1 MLRREGTLLKKGL
14 QPSIVFLG
22 GLMASLAF
30 AQLTPIDPKTAA
42 SEEGREVRVAYTL
55 QGNTLSPA
63 NLLDLIYQ
71 CTRPLGA
78 YINIGGKLYLRVYEF
93 DTISLTIYRM
103 SGIKSVSNAIRRAE
117 VKARGSAVKILNG
130 TAVYVSE
137 TAGDLEINEAV
148 AQEAQTSGGERVGI
162 AKVSN
167 EQKSFFGSITESTA
181 QGFLRGATVT
191 GTKIISLGD
200 AGICV
205 MVRLDVPL
213 NQNQGGGSVPGQGGG
228 GSGGSGESAPFN
240 PGGAPPLPPGSVG
253 DW

>member
-1 MLRREGTLLKKGL
+1 MLRRNMRGILG
-14 QPSIVFLG
+14 IFLT
-22 GLMASLAF
+22 ASLAS

-63 NLLDLIYQ
+63 KLLDSIYQ
-71 CTRPLGA
+71 CTRFLGA
-78 YINIGGKLYLRVYEF
+78 YINVGGKLYLRIYEF
-93 DTISLTIYRM
+93 DTISPTIYRM
-103 SGIKSVSNAIRRAE
+103 SGIKSVSTAVRRAE
-117 VKARGSAVKILNG
+117 VKARGSAVKFLNG

-137 TAGDLEINEAV
+137 TTRDLDINETG
-148 AQEAQTSGGERVGI
+148 AQEAQTSGGERAGI
-162 AKVSN
+162 AKVSTQ
-167 EQKSFFGSITESTA
+167 QKSFFASITESTA

-213 NQNQGGGSVPGQGGG
+213 NQNQNQSGGKVPGQGGG

>member
-1 MLRREGTLLKKGL
+1 MLRRNMRGILG
-14 QPSIVFLG
+14 IFLT
-22 GLMASLAF
+22 ASLAS

-63 NLLDLIYQ
+63 NLLDSIYQ
-71 CTRPLGA
+71 CTRFLGA
-78 YINIGGKLYLRVYEF
+78 YIDVGGKLYLRVYEF
-93 DTISLTIYRM
+93 DLISPTIYRM
-103 SGIKSVSNAIRRAE
+103 SGIKSVSTAIRRAE

-137 TAGDLEINEAV
+137 TTGDLDINKTE
-148 AQEAQTSGGERVGI
+148 AQEAQTSGGERAGI
-162 AKVSN
+162 AKVSSQQ
-167 EQKSFFGSITESTA
+167 ESFFASITESKA

-213 NQNQGGGSVPGQGGG
+213 NQNQNQKVPGQGGG
-228 GSGGSGESAPFN
+228 GSGGSGGSAPFN